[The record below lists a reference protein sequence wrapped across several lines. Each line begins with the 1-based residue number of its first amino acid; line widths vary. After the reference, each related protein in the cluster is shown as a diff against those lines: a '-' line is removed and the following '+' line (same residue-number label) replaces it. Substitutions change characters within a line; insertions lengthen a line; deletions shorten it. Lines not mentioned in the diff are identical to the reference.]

1 MRIGT
6 DVSLETCRKEGYLM
20 MEFKKREPIIKG
32 ELQKDVNVEFIEHY
46 PDYVLKEMYGSEN
59 PVGVP
64 RIMTSITLS
73 ANDVWESY
81 KSDKESIDKC
91 ACCSHE
97 FPTNEYELLSL
108 ASDVNGYKGIDG

>member
-20 MEFKKREPIIKG
+20 MEFKKRELIVKG
-32 ELQKDVNVEFIEHY
+32 DLQKDINVEFIRHY
-46 PDYVLKEMYGSEN
+46 PDYYLEEKYGTEN

-64 RIMTSITLS
+64 RIMTSINLS

-81 KSDKESIDKC
+81 KSDKESIDKMVGFYQ
-91 ACCSHE
+91 E

-108 ASDVNGYKGIDG
+108 ASDIDGYKGIDG

>member
-20 MEFKKREPIIKG
+20 MEFKKRELVIKG
-32 ELQKDVNVEFIEHY
+32 ELQKDVDVEFIEHY

-59 PVGVP
+59 PVGVST
-64 RIMTSITLS
+64 IMHRSIYD
-73 ANDVWESY
+73 ANDIWSLYME
-81 KSDKESIDKC
+81 DKESIDKC
-91 ACCSHE
+91 AGFSHE

-108 ASDVNGYKGIDG
+108 ASDINGYKGIHD